1 MELDWNILRS
11 GEQTIYRLRGLYENT
26 VTAVL
31 R

>member
-11 GEQTIYRLRGLYENT
+11 GEQTIYRLRGFYEKYGYRR
-26 VTAVL
+26 L